1 MGKGVT
7 LVDGDG
13 VGDAIADV
21 EDETGGATGGVEGE
35 NGLKSQSRVDILDI
49 LDVLETGPKRAFNGL
64 GDVHHVPYLASKLK
78 SNSIDIY
85 Q

>member
-1 MGKGVT
+1 MRKGVS
-7 LVDGDG
+7 LVDRDG

-64 GDVHHVPYLASKLK
+64 GDGHHVSYLASKLK